1 MKLQVSVIT
10 PTYNR
15 TTHIRNAIAAY
26 RAQTFP
32 KEQMEWI
39 ILDDGDEPVEAI
51 LMDEAWDLPNIRY
64 IREYKRLPLGEKRN
78 RLNKAARAPI
88 IVAWDDDD
96 YYIPERIEYIV
107 GLFKT
112 NPQVDLVGS
121 SQMYFYFKDDRSIWS
136 LGPFGPNHSTNGP
149 LAYRASYAKTHAY
162 NAKALKT
169 EEPYFLNN
177 FTVPLIQMDP
187 MKAILVICHEA
198 NTVNKNDLRLT
209 NAAAKKTN
217 LTLSDFIKDEEMQKR
232 FQ

>member
-15 TTHIRNAIAAY
+15 TEHIRNAIAVY

-32 KEQMEWI
+32 KDQMEWI

-51 LMDEAWDLPNIRY
+51 IMDEAYDLPNIRY
-64 IREYKRLPLGEKRN
+64 IREYRKLPLGEKRN
-78 RLNKAARAPI
+78 RLNKEAKAPI

-107 GLFKT
+107 SLFKA
-112 NPQVDLVGS
+112 NPQIEVAGS
-121 SQMYFYFKDDRSIWS
+121 SLMYFYFKDDHSIWS

-149 LAYRASYAKTHAY
+149 LAYRATYAKTHAY
-162 NAKALKT
+162 DAKALKT
-169 EEPYFLNN
+169 EEPHFLKN
-177 FTVPLIQMDP
+177 FTEPLIQMDP

-217 LTLSDFIKDEEMQKR
+217 LSLSDFIKDKEMQIR
-232 FQ
+232 FM